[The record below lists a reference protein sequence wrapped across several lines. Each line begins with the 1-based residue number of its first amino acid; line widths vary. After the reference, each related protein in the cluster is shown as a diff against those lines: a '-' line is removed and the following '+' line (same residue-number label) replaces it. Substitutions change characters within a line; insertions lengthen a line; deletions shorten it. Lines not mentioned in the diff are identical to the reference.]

1 MIVLLWNLI
10 IAVNVIYLNFSCTP
24 DWHTEER
31 MTSYVLWILIL
42 GFLLP
47 TLVIVIS
54 SITTCI
60 TIREVSRE
68 IKIYSI
74 HHTYNPCN
82 DLSYQYS
89 WLTSILFTVSWK
101 HQVWGCSAV
110 IFEEGSKSFSAC
122 SCNECWIL
130 DVLDSVWNIV
140 FHSRLHFTNV
150 IIWNF

>member
-1 MIVLLWNLI
+1 MILLCDFITIL
-10 IAVNVIYLNFSCTP
+10 NVIYLNFSCTP
-24 DWHTEER
+24 DWHTEDR

-74 HHTYNPCN
+74 YHTFCN
-82 DLSYQYS
+82 DLPYQ
-89 WLTSILFTVSWK
+89 
-101 HQVWGCSAV
+101 
-110 IFEEGSKSFSAC
+110 
-122 SCNECWIL
+122 
-130 DVLDSVWNIV
+130 
-140 FHSRLHFTNV
+140 
-150 IIWNF
+150 